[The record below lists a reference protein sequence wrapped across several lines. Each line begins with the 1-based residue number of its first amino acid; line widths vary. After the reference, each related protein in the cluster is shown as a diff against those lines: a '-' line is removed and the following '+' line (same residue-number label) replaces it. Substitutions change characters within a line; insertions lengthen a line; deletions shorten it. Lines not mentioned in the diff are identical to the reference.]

1 MGVSDSVVVDESE
14 EGFVNVLQGWGVVC
28 GGSQGSGMGWQRRVL
43 LSSAR
48 EMLGNEEARPAY
60 SHGFLFAI
68 DSDIDIGS

>member
-1 MGVSDSVVVDESE
+1 
-14 EGFVNVLQGWGVVC
+14 
-28 GGSQGSGMGWQRRVL
+28 MGWQRRVL

-48 EMLGNEEARPAY
+48 EMLGNEVARPAY

>member
-1 MGVSDSVVVDESE
+1 MG
-14 EGFVNVLQGWGVVC
+14 L
-28 GGSQGSGMGWQRRVL
+28 QRRVL

-68 DSDIDIGS
+68 DYNIDINSWLLIEVIHVVSMRSRQERRCLCKQDRTLVGP

>member
-1 MGVSDSVVVDESE
+1 MG
-14 EGFVNVLQGWGVVC
+14 L
-28 GGSQGSGMGWQRRVL
+28 QRRVL

-68 DSDIDIGS
+68 GSDIDVS